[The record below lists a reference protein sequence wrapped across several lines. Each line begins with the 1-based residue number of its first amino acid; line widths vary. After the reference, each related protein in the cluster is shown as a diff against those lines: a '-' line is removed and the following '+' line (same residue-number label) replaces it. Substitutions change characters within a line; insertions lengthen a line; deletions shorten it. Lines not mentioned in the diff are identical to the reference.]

1 VLRRPV
7 ESAQYTS
14 VHFAETLLLEGL
26 VPAIGTVAE
35 AYDNALA
42 ETTIGLFKSE
52 CYRLGSPF
60 LPRQPRTLAD
70 LEDAVS
76 AWVHWFNNDRLM
88 HRLGLIPPVEYE
100 AAYYA
105 ATRSAK
111 PASALTTECS
121 SKSG

>member
-1 VLRRPV
+1 LHRLF
-7 ESAQYTS
+7 ESGQYTS
-14 VHFAETLLLEGL
+14 IHFSETLLLEGL
-26 VPAIGTVAE
+26 VPSIGSVGD

-42 ETTIGLFKSE
+42 ETTIGLFKTE

-70 LEDAVS
+70 LEDAVA
-76 AWVHWFNNDRLM
+76 AWVHWFNSSRLM
-88 HRLGLIPPVEYE
+88 HRLGLIPPLEYE

-105 ATRSAK
+105 ATSAAN
-111 PASALTTECS
+111 PASALTPECA